1 MSSADFS
8 VLLTDCLRSVC
19 CPYNKHWDL
28 PG

>member
-19 CPYNKHWDL
+19 CPYNK
-28 PG
+28 